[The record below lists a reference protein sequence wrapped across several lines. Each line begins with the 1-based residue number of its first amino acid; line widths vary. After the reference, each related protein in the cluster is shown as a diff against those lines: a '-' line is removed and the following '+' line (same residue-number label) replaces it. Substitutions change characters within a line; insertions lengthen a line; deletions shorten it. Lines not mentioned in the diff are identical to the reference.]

1 MISHKSLKLIFS
13 KILLKTSHMIVW
25 KHLRVFYFLIWW
37 NLKNLYVVNFRIFLK
52 KYENKYNIFK
62 AFLLINNNN
71 LLKQYN
77 HSKIFNIFMLDY
89 LNVNLIYLIKKN
101 KSTKLLTFYLTNS
114 NIFLT
119 KNDNFTKYSIYY
131 NFYNLFY
138 LNKCY

>member
-77 HSKIFNIFMLDY
+77 HSKIFNIL
-89 LNVNLIYLIKKN
+89 
-101 KSTKLLTFYLTNS
+101 
-114 NIFLT
+114 
-119 KNDNFTKYSIYY
+119 
-131 NFYNLFY
+131 
-138 LNKCY
+138 C